1 MAEKLDAKAGKV
13 ENPEGV
19 RANIINGDKRTEKYR
34 DEDIPNGKLYADEER
49 KERPHAV
56 DRDERKFR
64 SRSPS
69 GDSRG
74 VARKASPGYRESLH
88 SRSRSGSPRY
98 SPRPV
103 RVRQSRSR
111 SAEGARG
118 EGANKRA
125 YSPEIDTPYT

>member
-1 MAEKLDAKAGKV
+1 MVEKLDGKVAKV
-13 ENPEGV
+13 ENPEGL
-19 RANIINGDKRTEKYR
+19 RATNLNGDKRTEKYHD
-34 DEDIPNGKLYADEER
+34 DEIVNGKSYTEEER
-49 KERPHAV
+49 KDRPNPV

-74 VARKASPGYRESLH
+74 VARKASPPYREMR
-88 SRSRSGSPRY
+88 SRSRSGSPHY

-103 RVRQSRSR
+103 RGRHSRSR
-111 SAEGARG
+111 SGEVARG

-125 YSPEIDTPYT
+125 YSPEDDTPYT